1 MTLLQLDGV
10 SVSFAG
16 LKALNNV
23 SFTLDAGQIGAVIGP
38 NGAGKTTLFN
48 AITGYVNPASGTV
61 RFGGRDLAGMP
72 PHRISALGMRRTF
85 QNGGAFSSM
94 TVIENVLTGL
104 NQLTASSAVGIIFG
118 LPSARRAELQALDRA
133 HELLQLMG
141 LSELADRVTSDLSS
155 GQQRIVE
162 ITRAL
167 AARTQLLLLDEPAVG
182 LSGSERDHL
191 VNVLRRLSKEGIA
204 VLLVEHTIDMVM
216 AISEKVVV
224 LNYGEVIADGPPAE
238 IRAHPD
244 VLEAYLGQQ

>member
-1 MTLLQLDGV
+1 
-10 SVSFAG
+10 
-16 LKALNNV
+16 
-23 SFTLDAGQIGAVIGP
+23 
-38 NGAGKTTLFN
+38 
-48 AITGYVNPASGTV
+48 
-61 RFGGRDLAGMP
+61 
-72 PHRISALGMRRTF
+72 
-85 QNGGAFSSM
+85 M

-133 HELLQLMG
+133 HELLLLMG